1 MKNYIVT
8 VEIDKVI
15 TNKLVKAETAEEAE
29 AIVKGGYN
37 E

>member
-15 TNKLVKAETAEEAE
+15 TNKLVKAETTEAY
-29 AIVKGGYN
+29 KKKN
-37 E
+37 ENFMTK